1 MGETTCQMSGITM
14 RVRLSLAF
22 FRTRLLTLFTALGHD
37 KAQSIIDQI
46 TAAYESGNGPPPGGF
61 GFGPQH
67 LGPPPSMNGP
77 PMGMGPPPGGFGG
90 PPGGFG
96 GPPPGFGGRKSSN
109 RSRTFATQP
118 LTTSRSPS
126 AFPSWSWFP
135 PSRDD
140 ASWPWRSSFSPT
152 SRHDAPTW
160 NGSSPDWFP

>member
-14 RVRLSLAF
+14 LVCLFTSSFRL
-22 FRTRLLTLFTALGHD
+22 RLLTLLIALGHD

-46 TAAYESGNGPPPGGF
+46 TAAYESGSGPPPGGF

-109 RSRTFATQP
+109 
-118 LTTSRSPS
+118 
-126 AFPSWSWFP
+126 
-135 PSRDD
+135 
-140 ASWPWRSSFSPT
+140 
-152 SRHDAPTW
+152 
-160 NGSSPDWFP
+160 